1 MNFDPFDDEDVCSN
15 CFEDEVYDF
24 GLCITCVEEALA
36 EIEEMFEET
45 LDNSTSNVIELR
57 KQITQMEGK

>member
-1 MNFDPFDDEDVCSN
+1 MDKLNYDPLEDDEICSN
-15 CFEDEVYDF
+15 CFDDEIYDF

-45 LDNSTSNVIELR
+45 LDITPSNVVMFAPKLDL
-57 KQITQMEGK
+57 